1 MLAKIIQASIQQ
13 RVMVLIVA
21 LMITVWGIQALR
33 QTPLDALPDLS
44 DVQVIIKTPYT
55 GQAPK
60 LVEEQ
65 VTYPLSTAML
75 AVPGAK
81 TVRGYSFFGDSYVYV
96 IFEDGTD
103 IYWARSR
110 VLEYLSQV
118 SSRLPQGVL
127 PTLGPDASGVGWI
140 FEYALVD
147 HSGSLDLS
155 QLKSL
160 QDWYLKLELQSV
172 AGVSEVA
179 TVGGMEQTYQIV
191 IEPDKMAQY
200 KLDIAAVLK
209 AVNDTNSEAGGS
221 VIEMAEA
228 EYMVRAKGYRQTLN
242 DFKSIPLGLT
252 SPSGTP
258 LTLKDIATIRKGP
271 ASRRGIA
278 ELDGQGEV
286 VGGIIVM
293 RYGENAL
300 ATIDAVKAKLAELK
314 SGLPE
319 GVEIVPTYDRSQLIN
334 NSVDNL
340 FNKVIEEMLVVGLV
354 CLLFLLHARSTLVAV
369 ITLPLSILIAFIV
382 MNKMG
387 VNANIMSLGGIAIAI
402 GAVVDGAIVMIE
414 NLHKHLEHFKDDE
427 GRQPSPTEHWQ
438 IVAKAS
444 IEVGPALFFSL
455 LIITLS
461 FVPVFSLEAQEGRL
475 FSPLAYTK
483 TFAMAAAAILS
494 ITLVPI
500 LMGYFIR
507 GKIPAESA
515 NPFSRALIALYRP
528 ALKWVL
534 KFPKF
539 TLVIALATLVSA
551 WYPANRMGSE
561 FMPDLNEGD
570 LLYMPTALP
579 GISASKAAEVLQQTD
594 RLIKTVPEVAR
605 VFGKVGR
612 AETAT
617 DPAPLT
623 MLETTIMLKPQE
635 EWGPD
640 IQLEDIID
648 KLQKTVKIPGLTN
661 AWVQP
666 IKTRID
672 MLSTGIKTP
681 VGIKIT
687 GQDVKQLQDIG
698 TRIESILNQLPHTQ
712 SAYAERVGGGRYID
726 ISPKLDVASRYG
738 MTLKD
743 IQDVVRFAIGGMEI
757 GESVQGAERYPI
769 NLRYPRELRD
779 NIEKLK
785 TLPVITK
792 TGHYLPLGNLADIV
806 ISEGAPMLKSE
817 NGRLISWV
825 FVDIEGTSIG
835 EYIQAAKQALQ
846 ADLKLPARYSYSFA
860 GQYEYMQRVDAKL
873 QQVIPMALAVIFIL
887 LMMTF
892 GSGLQASIIMLSL
905 PFALVG
911 STWLLYLLDYNISV
925 AVAVGM
931 IALAGVAAEFGV
943 VMLVYLNNA
952 IQYAKEKGQF
962 STISDLKAALIDG
975 AVMRIRPKAMTVATI
990 FFGLLPIMWG
1000 AGSGNDVMQK
1010 IAAPMVGG
1018 MITAPLL
1025 SLFVLPALYLIIY
1038 RRTLICSDSA
1048 PDEPRLGDSSRN

>member
-1 MLAKIIQASIQQ
+1 MLKKIIEASIKQ
-13 RVMVLIVA
+13 RFMVLIITI
-21 LMITVWGIQALR
+21 MITVWGVQELR
-33 QTPLDALPDLS
+33 NTPLDALPDLS
-44 DVQVIIKTPYT
+44 DVQVIIKTPFP

-110 VLEYLSQV
+110 VLEYLNQV
-118 SSRLPQGVL
+118 SSRLPQGVQ
-127 PTLGPDASGVGWI
+127 PSLGPDASGVGWI

-147 HSGSLDLS
+147 RSGNLDLS

-191 IEPDKMAQY
+191 IEPDKLAIY
-200 KLDIAAVLK
+200 KLDIASIKDAISK
-209 AVNDTNSEAGGS
+209 SNTEAGGS

-228 EYMVRAKGYRQTLN
+228 EYMVRAKGYRQTLD
-242 DFKSIPLGLT
+242 DFREIPLGIT
-252 SPSGTP
+252 SPSGTG
-258 LTLKDIATIRKGP
+258 LLLKDVATVRKGP

-278 ELDGQGEV
+278 ELDGEGEV

-300 ATIDAVKAKLAELK
+300 ATIEAVKNKLEQLK

-319 GVEIVPTYDRSQLIN
+319 GVEIIPTYDRSQLIES
-334 NSVDNL
+334 SVQNL
-340 FNKVIEEMLVVGLV
+340 FHKVIEEMFVVGIV

-369 ITLPLSILIAFIV
+369 ITLPLAILIAFIV

-414 NLHKHLEHFKDDE
+414 NMHKHLEHFEDKHQ
-427 GRQPSPTEHWQ
+427 RRPNNSEHWK
-438 IVAKAS
+438 IVSEAS
-444 IEVGPALFFSL
+444 TEVGPPLFFSL
-455 LIITLS
+455 IIITLS
-461 FVPVFSLEAQEGRL
+461 FVPVFALEAQEGRL

-483 TFAMAAAAILS
+483 TFAMAAAALLS

-500 LMGYFIR
+500 LMGFFIR
-507 GKIPAESA
+507 GKIPKETS
-515 NPFSRALIALYRP
+515 NPISRVLIAMYKPSLT
-528 ALKWVL
+528 LVL
-534 KFPKF
+534 KFPKM
-539 TLVIALATLVSA
+539 TLVVALMALMSA
-551 WYPANRMGSE
+551 WYPLSNIGSE
-561 FMPDLNEGD
+561 FMPELEEGD

-579 GISASKAAEVLQQTD
+579 GISASKAAEILQQTD
-594 RLIKTVPEVAR
+594 RLIKTVPEVKR

-623 MLETTIMLKPQE
+623 MLETTIMLKPRD
-635 EWGPD
+635 EWREGFE
-640 IQLEDIID
+640 LKDIIEQ
-648 KLQKTVKIPGLTN
+648 LQQTVKVPGLTN

-687 GQDVKQLQDIG
+687 GADVDELQKIG
-698 TRIESILNQLPHTQ
+698 TSIEAILSKLPNTK

-726 ISPKLDVASRYG
+726 ITPKLDVASRYD
-738 MTLKD
+738 MTLTD
-743 IQDVVRFAIGGMEI
+743 IQDVVRYAIGGMDI

-779 NIEKLK
+779 NIEKLRE
-785 TLPVITK
+785 LPVITK
-792 TGHYLPLGNLADIV
+792 TGHYLPLRNLADIE
-806 ISEGAPMLKSE
+806 ITDGPPMLKSE

-835 EYIQAAKQALQ
+835 EYIEQAQAAL
-846 ADLKLPARYSYSFA
+846 DSELVVPPRYSYVFA

-873 QQVIPMALAVIFIL
+873 QKVIPMALGVIFIL
-887 LMMTF
+887 LMLTF
-892 GSGLQASIIMLSL
+892 GSTLQASIIMISL

-911 STWLLYLLDYNISV
+911 STWLLYFLDFNMSV

-952 IQYAKEKGQF
+952 IKHRKDTASYE
-962 STISDLKAALIDG
+962 SVNDLKEALIEG

-1000 AGSGNDVMQK
+1000 AGAGNDVMQK

-1018 MITAPLL
+1018 MVTAPLL
-1025 SLFVLPALYLIIY
+1025 SLFVLPALYLLIY
-1038 RRTLICSDSA
+1038 
-1048 PDEPRLGDSSRN
+1048 SRKLNKV

>member
-1 MLAKIIQASIQQ
+1 MLKYIIEASIRQ
-13 RVMVLIVA
+13 RLMVLIIA
-21 LMITVWGIQALR
+21 MMITLWGVQELR
-33 QTPLDALPDLS
+33 KTPLDALPDLS
-44 DVQVIIKTPYT
+44 DVQVIIKTTYP

-81 TVRGYSFFGDSYVYV
+81 TVRGFSMFGDSYVYV
-96 IFEDGTD
+96 IFDDGTD

-110 VLEYLSQV
+110 VLEYLSQIG
-118 SSRLPQGVL
+118 SRLPAGVQ
-127 PTLGPDASGVGWI
+127 PSLGPDASGVGWV

-147 HSGSLDLS
+147 RSGNLDLS

-179 TVGGMEQTYQIV
+179 TVGGMEQTYQV
-191 IEPDKMAQY
+191 VLEPDKMAIY
-200 KLDIAAVLK
+200 KLDIASIKNAIE
-209 AVNDTNSEAGGS
+209 NSNSEAGGS
-221 VIEMAEA
+221 VVEMAEA
-228 EYMVRAKGYRQTLN
+228 EYMVRAKGYRQTLE
-242 DFKSIPLGLT
+242 DFREIPLGIT
-252 SPSGTP
+252 SPSGTS
-258 LTLKDIATIRKGP
+258 LTLKDVATIRKGP
-271 ASRRGIA
+271 AARRGIA
-278 ELDGQGEV
+278 ELDGEGEV

-300 ATIDAVKAKLAELK
+300 STIDAVKAKLEEL
-314 SGLPE
+314 SAGLPE
-319 GVEIVPTYDRSQLIN
+319 GVEIVPTYDRSNLILK
-334 NSVDNL
+334 SVDNL
-340 FNKVIEEMLVVGLV
+340 FNKVVEEMLVVGLV
-354 CLLFLLHARSTLVAV
+354 CLLFLLHARSTLVAIV
-369 ITLPLSILIAFIV
+369 TLPLSILIAFIV
-382 MNKMG
+382 MNKLG

-414 NLHKHLEHFKDDE
+414 NLHKHLEQFHSEHQREPNVK
-427 GRQPSPTEHWQ
+427 EHWR
-438 IVAKAS
+438 IVTQAS
-444 IEVGPALFFSL
+444 TEVGPALFFSL

-461 FVPVFSLEAQEGRL
+461 FVPVFALEAQEGRL
-475 FSPLAYTK
+475 FAPLAYTK
-483 TFAMAAAAILS
+483 SFAMAASAILA
-494 ITLVPI
+494 ITLVPV

-507 GKIPAESA
+507 GKIPSENK
-515 NPFSRALIALYRP
+515 NPLSRVLIALYKP
-528 ALKWVL
+528 ALNLVL
-534 KFPKF
+534 NFPKI
-539 TLVIALATLVSA
+539 TIALALLALVSA
-551 WYPANRMGSE
+551 WYPFTRMGSE
-561 FMPDLNEGD
+561 FMPELEEGD

-623 MLETTIMLKPQE
+623 MLETTIMLKPHE
-635 EWGPD
+635 EWREGMTLD
-640 IQLEDIID
+640 GIINQL
-648 KLQKTVKIPGLTN
+648 QQTVKVPGLTN

-687 GQDVKQLQDIG
+687 GADVNELQQLG
-698 TRIESILNQLPHTQ
+698 TQIEAILSRMPHTK
-712 SAYAERVGGGRYID
+712 SAYAERTSGGRYID
-726 ISPKLDVASRYG
+726 ITPKLDVAARYG
-738 MTLKD
+738 MNLQD
-743 IQDVVRFAIGGMEI
+743 IQDVVRYAIGGMDI
-757 GESVQGAERYPI
+757 GQSVQGAERYPI

-779 NIEKLK
+779 NIEKLRE
-785 TLPVITK
+785 LPVITK
-792 TGHYLPLGNLADIV
+792 SGNYLPLRNLAEIE
-806 ISEGAPMLKSE
+806 ITEGAPMLASE

-825 FVDIEGTSIG
+825 FIEIEGTSIG
-835 EYIQAAKQALQ
+835 EYITSAKQTLSAELNV
-846 ADLKLPARYSYSFA
+846 PPRYSYSFA

-873 QQVIPMALAVIFIL
+873 KQVIPMALGVIFIL
-887 LMMTF
+887 LMLTF
-892 GSGLQASIIMLSL
+892 GSTMQASMIMLSL

-943 VMLVYLNNA
+943 IMLVYLNNA
-952 IQYAKEKGQF
+952 IKHRQDNNTYHSVE
-962 STISDLKAALIDG
+962 DLKEALIEG

-1018 MITAPLL
+1018 MVTAPIL
-1025 SLFVLPALYLIIY
+1025 SLFVLPALYLLVY
-1038 RRTLICSDSA
+1038 
-1048 PDEPRLGDSSRN
+1048 SRKLKQVA

>member
-1 MLAKIIQASIQQ
+1 MLKKIIEASIKQ
-13 RVMVLIVA
+13 RLMVLIITI
-21 LMITVWGIQALR
+21 MITVWGVQELR
-33 QTPLDALPDLS
+33 NTPLDALPDLS
-44 DVQVIIKTPYT
+44 DVQVIIKTPFP

-110 VLEYLSQV
+110 VLEYLNQV
-118 SSRLPQGVL
+118 SSRLPQGIQ
-127 PTLGPDASGVGWI
+127 PSLGPDASGVGWI

-147 HSGSLDLS
+147 RSGNLDLS

-191 IEPDKMAQY
+191 IEPDKLAIY
-200 KLDIAAVLK
+200 KLDIASIKNAIAK
-209 AVNDTNSEAGGS
+209 SNTEAGGS

-228 EYMVRAKGYRQTLN
+228 EYMVRAKGYRQTLD
-242 DFKSIPLGLT
+242 DFREIPLGIT

-258 LTLKDIATIRKGP
+258 LLLKDVATIRKGP

-278 ELDGQGEV
+278 ELDGEGEV

-300 ATIDAVKAKLAELK
+300 ATIEAVKDKLEQLK
-314 SGLPE
+314 AGLPQ
-319 GVEIVPTYDRSQLIN
+319 GVEIIPTYDRSQLIES
-334 NSVDNL
+334 SVENL
-340 FNKVIEEMLVVGLV
+340 LHKVVEEMFVVGLV

-369 ITLPLSILIAFIV
+369 ITLPLAILIAFIV

-414 NLHKHLEHFKDDE
+414 NMHKHLEHFKE
-427 GRQPSPTEHWQ
+427 EYQRPPNNKEHWK
-438 IVAKAS
+438 IVTEAS

-461 FVPVFSLEAQEGRL
+461 FVPVFALEAQEGRL

-483 TFAMAAAAILS
+483 TFAMAAAALLS

-500 LMGYFIR
+500 LMGFFIR
-507 GKIPAESA
+507 GKIPKETS
-515 NPFSRALIALYRP
+515 NPISRVLIAIYKPSLT
-528 ALKWVL
+528 LVL
-534 KFPKF
+534 RFPKI
-539 TLVIALATLVSA
+539 TLVIAIITLLSA
-551 WYPANRMGSE
+551 WYPLSNLGSE
-561 FMPDLNEGD
+561 FMPELEEGD

-579 GISASKAAEVLQQTD
+579 GISASKAAEILQQTD
-594 RLIKTVPEVAR
+594 RLIKTVPEVKR

-623 MLETTIMLKPQE
+623 MLETTIMLNPRD
-635 EWGPD
+635 EWREG
-640 IQLEDIID
+640 IALQDIID
-648 KLQKTVKIPGLTN
+648 QLQQTVKVPGLTN

-687 GQDVKQLQDIG
+687 GADVDELQKIG
-698 TRIESILNQLPHTQ
+698 TNIEAILSKLPNTK

-726 ISPKLDVASRYG
+726 ITPKLDVASRYD
-738 MTLKD
+738 MTLTD
-743 IQDVVRFAIGGMEI
+743 IQDVVRYAIGGMEI

-779 NIEKLK
+779 NIEKLRE
-785 TLPVITK
+785 LPVITK
-792 TGHYLPLGNLADIV
+792 TGHYLPLRNLADIE
-806 ISEGAPMLKSE
+806 ITDGAPMLKSE

-835 EYIQAAKQALQ
+835 EYIDEAKQAL
-846 ADLKLPARYSYSFA
+846 DNELTIPPRYSYGFA

-873 QQVIPMALAVIFIL
+873 KKVIPMALGVIFIL

-892 GSGLQASIIMLSL
+892 GSTLQAGIIMLSL

-911 STWLLYLLDYNISV
+911 STWLLYALEYNMSV

-952 IQYAKEKGQF
+952 IKHRKETGGYE
-962 STISDLKAALIDG
+962 SVTDLKEALIEG

-1010 IAAPMVGG
+1010 IAAPMIGG

-1025 SLFVLPALYLIIY
+1025 SLFVLPALYLLIY
-1038 RRTLICSDSA
+1038 GRKLNSTQ
-1048 PDEPRLGDSSRN
+1048 

>member
-1 MLAKIIQASIQQ
+1 MLKKIIEASIAQ
-13 RVMVLIVA
+13 RLMVLIIA
-21 LMITVWGIQALR
+21 LMITVWGVQELR
-33 QTPLDALPDLS
+33 KTPLDALPDLS
-44 DVQVIIKTPYT
+44 DVQVIIKTPYP

-118 SSRLPQGVL
+118 SSRLPQGL
-127 PTLGPDASGVGWI
+127 QPSLGPDASGVGWI
-140 FEYALVD
+140 YEYALVD
-147 HSGSLDLS
+147 RSGNLDLS

-191 IEPDKMAQY
+191 IEPDKLAIY
-200 KLDIAAVLK
+200 KLDIAAVK
-209 AVNDTNSEAGGS
+209 NAINKSNTEAGGS

-228 EYMVRAKGYRQTLN
+228 EYMVRAKGYRQTLD
-242 DFKSIPLGLT
+242 DFREIPLGVT
-252 SPSGTP
+252 SPSGTA
-258 LTLKDIATIRKGP
+258 LLLKDVATVRKGP

-278 ELDGQGEV
+278 ELDGEGEV

-300 ATIDAVKAKLAELK
+300 ATIDAVKAKLEQLK
-314 SGLPE
+314 AGLPQ
-319 GVEIVPTYDRSQLIN
+319 GVEIIPTYDRSELIN
-334 NSVDNL
+334 KSVDNL
-340 FNKVIEEMLVVGLV
+340 FHKVIEEMLVVGLV

-414 NLHKHLEHFKDDE
+414 NMHKHLEHFKDEYRRD
-427 GRQPSPTEHWQ
+427 PDNKEHWH

-461 FVPVFSLEAQEGRL
+461 FVPVFALEAQEGRL

-507 GKIPAESA
+507 GKIPKETS
-515 NPFSRALIALYRP
+515 NPISRVLIALYKP
-528 ALKWVL
+528 ALNLVL
-534 KFPKF
+534 RFPKI
-539 TLVIALATLVSA
+539 TLMLAVIALGSA
-551 WYPANRMGSE
+551 WYPVTKMGSE
-561 FMPDLNEGD
+561 FMPELEEGD

-594 RLIKTVPEVAR
+594 RLIKTVPEVKR

-623 MLETTIMLKPQE
+623 MLETTIMLKPRE
-635 EWGPD
+635 EWREGVD
-640 IQLEDIID
+640 LQGVID
-648 KLQKTVKIPGLTN
+648 QLQKTVKVPGLTN

-687 GQDVKQLQDIG
+687 GADVNELQKVGADI
-698 TRIESILNQLPHTQ
+698 EAILSQLPNTK
-712 SAYAERVGGGRYID
+712 SAYAERVGGGRYVD
-726 ISPKLDVASRYG
+726 ITPKLDVASRYG
-738 MTLKD
+738 MTLTD
-743 IQDVVRFAIGGMEI
+743 IQDVVRYAIGGMDI
-757 GESVQGAERYPI
+757 GESIQGAERYPI
-769 NLRYPRELRD
+769 NLRYPRALRD
-779 NIEKLK
+779 NIEKLRE
-785 TLPVITK
+785 LPVITK
-792 TGHYLPLGNLADIV
+792 SGHYLPLRNLADIE
-806 ISEGAPMLKSE
+806 ITDGAPMLKSE

-825 FVDIEGTSIG
+825 FVDIQNTSIG
-835 EYIQAAKQALQ
+835 EYIEEAKSALDQ
-846 ADLKLPARYSYSFA
+846 QLKVPPRYSYSFA

-873 QQVIPMALAVIFIL
+873 KKVIPMALGVIFIL

-892 GSGLQASIIMLSL
+892 GSPLQASIIMLSL

-911 STWLLYLLDYNISV
+911 STWLLFALDFNMSV

-952 IQYAKEKGQF
+952 IKHRKDTGGYEYVA
-962 STISDLKAALIDG
+962 DLKEALIEG

-1025 SLFVLPALYLIIY
+1025 SLFVLPALYLLIY
-1038 RRTLICSDSA
+1038 GRRLKHSA
-1048 PDEPRLGDSSRN
+1048 EA

>member
-1 MLAKIIQASIQQ
+1 MLKYIIEASIRQ
-13 RVMVLIVA
+13 RLMVLIIA
-21 LMITVWGIQALR
+21 MMITLWGVQELR
-33 QTPLDALPDLS
+33 KTPLDALPDLS
-44 DVQVIIKTPYT
+44 DVQVIIKTTYP

-81 TVRGYSFFGDSYVYV
+81 TVRGFSMFGDSYVYV
-96 IFEDGTD
+96 IFDDGTD

-110 VLEYLSQV
+110 VLEYLSQIG
-118 SSRLPQGVL
+118 SRLPAGVQ
-127 PTLGPDASGVGWI
+127 PSLGPDASGVGWV

-147 HSGSLDLS
+147 RSGNLDLS

-179 TVGGMEQTYQIV
+179 TVGGMEQTYQV
-191 IEPDKMAQY
+191 VLEPDKMAIY
-200 KLDIAAVLK
+200 KLDIASIKDAIEK
-209 AVNDTNSEAGGS
+209 SNSEAGGS
-221 VIEMAEA
+221 VVEMAEA
-228 EYMVRAKGYRQTLN
+228 EYMVRAKGYRQTLE
-242 DFKSIPLGLT
+242 DFREIPLGIA
-252 SPSGTP
+252 SPSGTS
-258 LTLKDIATIRKGP
+258 LTLKDVATIRKGP
-271 ASRRGIA
+271 AARRGIA
-278 ELDGQGEV
+278 ELDGEGEV

-300 ATIDAVKAKLAELK
+300 STIDAVKAKLEEL
-314 SGLPE
+314 SAGLPE
-319 GVEIVPTYDRSQLIN
+319 GVEIVPTYDRSNLILK
-334 NSVDNL
+334 SVDNL
-340 FNKVIEEMLVVGLV
+340 FNKVVEEMLVVGLV
-354 CLLFLLHARSTLVAV
+354 CLLFLLHARSTLVAIV
-369 ITLPLSILIAFIV
+369 TLPLSILIAFIV
-382 MNKMG
+382 MNKLG

-414 NLHKHLEHFKDDE
+414 NLHKHLEQFHSEHQREPNVK
-427 GRQPSPTEHWQ
+427 EHWR
-438 IVAKAS
+438 IVTQAS
-444 IEVGPALFFSL
+444 TEVGPALFFSL

-461 FVPVFSLEAQEGRL
+461 FVPVFALEAQEGRL
-475 FSPLAYTK
+475 FAPLAYTK
-483 TFAMAAAAILS
+483 SFAMAASAILA
-494 ITLVPI
+494 ITLVPV

-507 GKIPAESA
+507 GKIPSENK
-515 NPFSRALIALYRP
+515 NPISRVLIALYKP
-528 ALKWVL
+528 ALNLVL
-534 KFPKF
+534 NFPKI
-539 TLVIALATLVSA
+539 TIALALLALVSA
-551 WYPANRMGSE
+551 WYPFTRMGSE
-561 FMPDLNEGD
+561 FMPELEEGD

-623 MLETTIMLKPQE
+623 MLETTIMLKPHE
-635 EWGPD
+635 EWREGMTLD
-640 IQLEDIID
+640 GIINQL
-648 KLQKTVKIPGLTN
+648 QQTVKAPGLTN

-687 GQDVKQLQDIG
+687 GADVNELQQLG
-698 TRIESILNQLPHTQ
+698 TQIEAILSRMPHTK
-712 SAYAERVGGGRYID
+712 SAYAERTSGGRYID
-726 ISPKLDVASRYG
+726 ITPKLDVAARYG
-738 MTLKD
+738 MNLQD
-743 IQDVVRFAIGGMEI
+743 IQDVVRYAIGGMDI
-757 GESVQGAERYPI
+757 GQSVQGAERYPI

-779 NIEKLK
+779 NIEKLRE
-785 TLPVITK
+785 LPVITK
-792 TGHYLPLGNLADIV
+792 SGNYLPLRNLAEIE
-806 ISEGAPMLKSE
+806 ITEGAPMLASE

-825 FVDIEGTSIG
+825 FIEIEGTSIG
-835 EYIQAAKQALQ
+835 EYITSAKQTLSAELNV
-846 ADLKLPARYSYSFA
+846 PPRYSYSFA

-873 QQVIPMALAVIFIL
+873 KQVIPMALGVIFIL
-887 LMMTF
+887 LMLTF
-892 GSGLQASIIMLSL
+892 GSTMQASMIMLSL

-943 VMLVYLNNA
+943 IMLVYLNNA
-952 IQYAKEKGQF
+952 IKHRQDNNTYH
-962 STISDLKAALIDG
+962 SVDDLKEALIEG

-1018 MITAPLL
+1018 MVTAPIL
-1025 SLFVLPALYLIIY
+1025 SLFVLPALYLLVY
-1038 RRTLICSDSA
+1038 
-1048 PDEPRLGDSSRN
+1048 SRKLKQVA

>member
-1 MLAKIIQASIQQ
+1 MLKYIIEASIRQ
-13 RVMVLIVA
+13 RLMVLIIA
-21 LMITVWGIQALR
+21 MMITLWGVQELR
-33 QTPLDALPDLS
+33 KTPLDALPDLS
-44 DVQVIIKTPYT
+44 DVQVIIKTTYP

-81 TVRGYSFFGDSYVYV
+81 TVRGFSMFGDSYVYV
-96 IFEDGTD
+96 IFDDGTD

-110 VLEYLSQV
+110 VLEYLSQIG
-118 SSRLPQGVL
+118 SRLPAGVQ
-127 PTLGPDASGVGWI
+127 PSLGPDASGVGWV

-147 HSGSLDLS
+147 RSGNLDLS

-179 TVGGMEQTYQIV
+179 TVGGMEQTYQV
-191 IEPDKMAQY
+191 VLEPDKMAIY
-200 KLDIAAVLK
+200 KLDIASIKNAIE
-209 AVNDTNSEAGGS
+209 NSNSEAGGS
-221 VIEMAEA
+221 VVEMAEA
-228 EYMVRAKGYRQTLN
+228 EYMVRAKGYRQTLE
-242 DFKSIPLGLT
+242 DFREIPLGIT
-252 SPSGTP
+252 SPSGTS
-258 LTLKDIATIRKGP
+258 LTLKDVATIRKGP
-271 ASRRGIA
+271 AARRGIA
-278 ELDGQGEV
+278 ELDGEGEV

-300 ATIDAVKAKLAELK
+300 STIDAVKAKLEEL
-314 SGLPE
+314 SAGLPE
-319 GVEIVPTYDRSQLIN
+319 GVEIVPTYDRSNLILK
-334 NSVDNL
+334 SVDNL
-340 FNKVIEEMLVVGLV
+340 FNKVVEEMLVVGLV
-354 CLLFLLHARSTLVAV
+354 CLLFLLHARSTLVAIV
-369 ITLPLSILIAFIV
+369 TLPLSILIAFIV
-382 MNKMG
+382 MNKLG

-414 NLHKHLEHFKDDE
+414 NLHKHLEQFHSEHQREPNVK
-427 GRQPSPTEHWQ
+427 EHWR
-438 IVAKAS
+438 IVTQAS
-444 IEVGPALFFSL
+444 TEVGPALFFSL

-461 FVPVFSLEAQEGRL
+461 FVPVFALEAQEGRL
-475 FSPLAYTK
+475 FAPLAYTK
-483 TFAMAAAAILS
+483 SFAMAASAILA
-494 ITLVPI
+494 ITLVPV

-507 GKIPAESA
+507 GKIPSENK
-515 NPFSRALIALYRP
+515 NPISRVLIALYKP
-528 ALKWVL
+528 ALNLVL
-534 KFPKF
+534 SFPKI
-539 TLVIALATLVSA
+539 TIALALLALVSA
-551 WYPANRMGSE
+551 WFPFTRMGSE
-561 FMPDLNEGD
+561 FMPELEEGD

-623 MLETTIMLKPQE
+623 MLETTIMLKPHE
-635 EWGPD
+635 EWREGMTLD
-640 IQLEDIID
+640 GIINQL
-648 KLQKTVKIPGLTN
+648 QQTVKVPGLTN

-687 GQDVKQLQDIG
+687 GADVNELQQLG
-698 TRIESILNQLPHTQ
+698 TQIEAILSRMPHTK
-712 SAYAERVGGGRYID
+712 SAYAERTSGGRYID
-726 ISPKLDVASRYG
+726 ITPKLDVAARYG
-738 MTLKD
+738 MNLQD
-743 IQDVVRFAIGGMEI
+743 IQDVVRYAIGGMDI
-757 GESVQGAERYPI
+757 GQSVQGAERYPI

-779 NIEKLK
+779 NIEKLRE
-785 TLPVITK
+785 LPVITK
-792 TGHYLPLGNLADIV
+792 SGNYLPLRNLAEIE
-806 ISEGAPMLKSE
+806 ITEGAPMLASE

-825 FVDIEGTSIG
+825 FIEIEGTSIG
-835 EYIQAAKQALQ
+835 EYITSAKQTLSAELNV
-846 ADLKLPARYSYSFA
+846 PPRYSYSFA

-873 QQVIPMALAVIFIL
+873 KQVIPMALGVIFIL
-887 LMMTF
+887 LMLTF
-892 GSGLQASIIMLSL
+892 GSTMQASMIMLSL

-943 VMLVYLNNA
+943 IMLVYLNNA
-952 IQYAKEKGQF
+952 IKHRQDNNTYHSVE
-962 STISDLKAALIDG
+962 DLKEALIEG

-1018 MITAPLL
+1018 MVTAPIL
-1025 SLFVLPALYLIIY
+1025 SLFVLPALYLLVY
-1038 RRTLICSDSA
+1038 
-1048 PDEPRLGDSSRN
+1048 SRKLKQVA

>member
-1 MLAKIIQASIQQ
+1 MLKKIIEASIAQ
-13 RVMVLIVA
+13 RLMVLIIA
-21 LMITVWGIQALR
+21 LMITVWGVQELR
-33 QTPLDALPDLS
+33 KTPLDALPDLS
-44 DVQVIIKTPYT
+44 DVQVIIKTPYP

-118 SSRLPQGVL
+118 SSRLPQGL
-127 PTLGPDASGVGWI
+127 QPSLGPDASGVGWI
-140 FEYALVD
+140 YEYALVD
-147 HSGSLDLS
+147 RSGNLDLS

-179 TVGGMEQTYQIV
+179 TVGGMEQTYQIA
-191 IEPDKMAQY
+191 IEPDKLAIY
-200 KLDIAAVLK
+200 KLDIAAVK
-209 AVNDTNSEAGGS
+209 NAINKSNTEAGGS

-228 EYMVRAKGYRQTLN
+228 EYMVRAKGYRQTLD
-242 DFKSIPLGLT
+242 DFREIPLGVT
-252 SPSGTP
+252 SPSGTA
-258 LTLKDIATIRKGP
+258 LLLKDVATVRKGP

-278 ELDGQGEV
+278 ELDGEGEV

-300 ATIDAVKAKLAELK
+300 ATIDAVKAKLEQLK
-314 SGLPE
+314 AGLPQ
-319 GVEIVPTYDRSQLIN
+319 GVEIIPTYDRSELIN
-334 NSVDNL
+334 KSVENL
-340 FNKVIEEMLVVGLV
+340 FHKVIEEMLVVGLV

-414 NLHKHLEHFKDDE
+414 NMHKHLEHFKDEYRRD
-427 GRQPSPTEHWQ
+427 PDNKEHWH

-461 FVPVFSLEAQEGRL
+461 FVPVFALEAQEGRL

-507 GKIPAESA
+507 GKIPKETS
-515 NPFSRALIALYRP
+515 NPISRVLIALYKP
-528 ALKWVL
+528 SLKLVL
-534 KFPKF
+534 RFPKI
-539 TLVIALATLVSA
+539 TLLLAVVALGSA
-551 WYPANRMGSE
+551 WYPVTNMGSE
-561 FMPDLNEGD
+561 FMPELEEGD

-594 RLIKTVPEVAR
+594 RLIKTVPEVKR

-623 MLETTIMLKPQE
+623 MLETTIMLKPRE
-635 EWGPD
+635 EWREGVELQD
-640 IQLEDIID
+640 VID
-648 KLQKTVKIPGLTN
+648 QLQKTVKVPGLTN

-687 GQDVKQLQDIG
+687 GADVNELQKVGADI
-698 TRIESILNQLPHTQ
+698 EAILSQLPNTK
-712 SAYAERVGGGRYID
+712 SAYAERVGGGRYVD
-726 ISPKLDVASRYG
+726 ITPKLDVASRYG
-738 MTLKD
+738 MTLTD
-743 IQDVVRFAIGGMEI
+743 IQDVVRYAIGGMDI

-769 NLRYPRELRD
+769 NLRYPRALRD
-779 NIEKLK
+779 NIEKLRE
-785 TLPVITK
+785 LPVITK
-792 TGHYLPLGNLADIV
+792 SGHYLPLRNLADIE
-806 ISEGAPMLKSE
+806 ITDGAPMLKSE

-825 FVDIEGTSIG
+825 FVDIQDTSIG
-835 EYIQAAKQALQ
+835 EYIKEAKSALDQ
-846 ADLKLPARYSYSFA
+846 ELRVPPRYSYSFA

-873 QQVIPMALAVIFIL
+873 KKVIPMALGVIFIL

-892 GSGLQASIIMLSL
+892 GSPLQASIIMLSL

-911 STWLLYLLDYNISV
+911 STWLLFALDFNMSV

-952 IQYAKEKGQF
+952 IKHRQETGGYEFVA
-962 STISDLKAALIDG
+962 DLKEALIEG

-1025 SLFVLPALYLIIY
+1025 SLFVLPALYLLIY
-1038 RRTLICSDSA
+1038 GRRLKHSA
-1048 PDEPRLGDSSRN
+1048 EG

>member
-1 MLAKIIQASIQQ
+1 MLKQIIHASLKQ
-13 RVMVLIVA
+13 RVMVLIIA
-21 LMITVWGIQALR
+21 LMITAWGIIELK

-44 DVQVIIKTPYT
+44 DVQVIIKTPYP
-55 GQAPK
+55 GQAPQ

-65 VTYPLSTAML
+65 VTYPLSSAML

-110 VLEYLSQV
+110 VLEYLNQVNSQ
-118 SSRLPQGVL
+118 LPQGVS
-127 PTLGPDASGVGWI
+127 PSLGPDASGVGWV

-147 HSGSLDLS
+147 HSGQLDLS

-172 AGVSEVA
+172 SGVSEVA
-179 TVGGMEQTYQIV
+179 TVGGMEQTYQV
-191 IEPDKMAQY
+191 VLEPDKLAIY
-200 KLDIAAVLK
+200 RLDIASIMSAITK
-209 AVNDTNSEAGGS
+209 ANEEAGGS
-221 VIEMAEA
+221 VVEMAEA
-228 EYMVRAKGYRQTLN
+228 EYMVRAKGYRQSLS
-242 DFKSIPLGLT
+242 DFAEIPLGVT
-252 SPSGTP
+252 SPSGTA
-258 LTLKDIATIRKGP
+258 LKLKDVATLRKGP

-278 ELDGQGEV
+278 ELDGIGEV
-286 VGGIIVM
+286 VGGIVIM
-293 RYGENAL
+293 RHGENAL
-300 ATIDAVKAKLAELK
+300 ATIAAVKAKLNELK
-314 SGLPE
+314 TGLPK
-319 GVEIVPTYDRSQLIN
+319 GVEIVTTYDRSQLIESSVN
-334 NSVDNL
+334 NLLD
-340 FNKVIEEMLVVGLV
+340 KVVEEMLVVGLV

-369 ITLPLSILIAFIV
+369 ITLPLSILIAFII
-382 MNKMG
+382 MNQMG

-414 NLHKHLEHFKDDE
+414 NMHKHLEHFKQDNL
-427 GRQPSPTEHWQ
+427 RPPNNNEHWQ

-444 IEVGPALFFSL
+444 VEVGPALFFSL

-461 FVPVFSLEAQEGRL
+461 FVPVFALEAQEGRL

-494 ITLVPI
+494 ITLVPV

-507 GKIPAESA
+507 GKIPSESS
-515 NPFSRALIALYRP
+515 NPLSRVLIALYRP
-528 ALKWVL
+528 LLEWVL
-534 KFPKF
+534 RFPKS
-539 TLVIALATLVSA
+539 TLMVALVALFSA
-551 WYPANRMGSE
+551 WYPMSHMGSE
-561 FMPDLNEGD
+561 FMPELEEGD
-570 LLYMPTALP
+570 LLYMPTTLP
-579 GISASKAAEVLQQTD
+579 GVSASKAAEILQQTD
-594 RLIKTVPEVAR
+594 RLIKTLPEVHR

-623 MLETTIMLKPQE
+623 MLETTIMLKPKE
-635 EWGPD
+635 EWRDGMT
-640 IQLEDIID
+640 LEALVDE
-648 KLQKTVKIPGLTN
+648 LQNRVKVPGLTN

-687 GQDVKQLQDIG
+687 GQDINQLQAIG
-698 TRIESILNQLPHTQ
+698 ANIEAILTQLPNTK

-738 MTLKD
+738 MTLSD
-743 IQDVVRFAIGGMEI
+743 IQDVVRYAIGGMEI

-769 NLRYPRELRD
+769 NLRYPREMRD
-779 NIEKLK
+779 NIDKLRQ
-785 TLPVITK
+785 LPVITK
-792 TGHYLPLGNLADIV
+792 SGHYLPLGNLASIEIND
-806 ISEGAPMLKSE
+806 GAPMLKSE

-825 FVDIEGTSIG
+825 FVDIQDTSIG
-835 EYIQAAKQALQ
+835 EYITQAKQALSEQ
-846 ADLKLPARYSYSFA
+846 LNVPPRYSFSFA

-887 LMMTF
+887 LMLTF
-892 GSGLQASIIMLSL
+892 GSSLQASIIMLSL

-911 STWLLYLLDYNISV
+911 STWLLYLLEFNMSV

-952 IQYAKEKGQF
+952 IKQSKERGEFTSKQ
-962 STISDLKAALIDG
+962 DLQTALIEG

-1000 AGSGNDVMQK
+1000 AGSGNEVMQK

-1025 SLFVLPALYLIIY
+1025 SLFVLPALYLLIY
-1038 RRTLICSDSA
+1038 SKEVVAD
-1048 PDEPRLGDSSRN
+1048 PE

>member
-1 MLAKIIQASIQQ
+1 MLKKIIEASIRQ
-13 RVMVLIVA
+13 RLMVLIVTIM
-21 LMITVWGIQALR
+21 LTVWGVQELR
-33 QTPLDALPDLS
+33 NTPLDALPDLS
-44 DVQVIIKTPYT
+44 DVQVIIKTPFP

-81 TVRGYSFFGDSYVYV
+81 TVRGYSFFGDSYVYI

-110 VLEYLSQV
+110 VLEYLNQV
-118 SSRLPQGVL
+118 GSRLPQGVQ
-127 PTLGPDASGVGWI
+127 PSLGPDASGVGWI

-147 HSGSLDLS
+147 RSGNLDLS

-172 AGVSEVA
+172 TGVSEVA
-179 TVGGMEQTYQIV
+179 TVGGMELTYQIV
-191 IEPDKMAQY
+191 IEPDKLAIY
-200 KLDIAAVLK
+200 KLDIAAIK
-209 AVNDTNSEAGGS
+209 DAISKSNTEAGGS

-228 EYMVRAKGYRQTLN
+228 EYMVRAKGYRQTLD
-242 DFKSIPLGLT
+242 DFREIPLGIT

-258 LTLKDIATIRKGP
+258 LLLKDVATVRKGP

-278 ELDGQGEV
+278 ELDGEGEV
-286 VGGIIVM
+286 VGGIIIM

-300 ATIDAVKAKLAELK
+300 ATIEAVKDKLEQLK
-314 SGLPE
+314 AGLPE
-319 GVEIVPTYDRSQLIN
+319 GVEIIPTYDRSQLIES
-334 NSVDNL
+334 SVENL
-340 FNKVIEEMLVVGLV
+340 FHKVIEEMFVVGLV
-354 CLLFLLHARSTLVAV
+354 CLLFLMHARSTLVAV
-369 ITLPLSILIAFIV
+369 ITLPLAILIAFII

-414 NLHKHLEHFKDDE
+414 NMHKHLEHFEQENK
-427 GRQPSPTEHWQ
+427 RQPDMKEHWRL
-438 IVAKAS
+438 VAEAS
-444 IEVGPALFFSL
+444 VEVGPALFFSL

-461 FVPVFSLEAQEGRL
+461 FMPVFALEAQEGRL

-483 TFAMAAAAILS
+483 TFAMAAAAVLS
-494 ITLVPI
+494 ITLVPV
-500 LMGYFIR
+500 LMGFFIR
-507 GKIPAESA
+507 GKIPKETS
-515 NPFSRALIALYRP
+515 NPISRFLIALYKP
-528 ALKWVL
+528 SLTLVL
-534 KFPKF
+534 KFPKM
-539 TLVIALATLVSA
+539 TLVVALIALMSA
-551 WYPANRMGSE
+551 WYPMSNLGSE
-561 FMPDLNEGD
+561 FMPELDEGD

-579 GISASKAAEVLQQTD
+579 GISASKAAEILQQTD
-594 RLIKTVPEVAR
+594 RLIKTVPEVKR

-623 MLETTIMLKPQE
+623 MLETTIMLKPRD
-635 EWGPD
+635 EWREGYTLKD
-640 IQLEDIID
+640 VIEQL
-648 KLQKTVKIPGLTN
+648 QQTVKVPGLTN

-687 GQDVKQLQDIG
+687 GADVNELQQIG
-698 TRIESILNQLPHTQ
+698 TDIEAILSKLPHTK

-726 ISPKLDVASRYG
+726 ITPKLDVASRYG
-738 MTLKD
+738 MTLSD
-743 IQDVVRFAIGGMEI
+743 IQDVVRYAIGGMDI

-779 NIEKLK
+779 NIEKLRE
-785 TLPVITK
+785 LPVITK
-792 TGHYLPLGNLADIV
+792 TGHYLPLRNLADIE
-806 ISEGAPMLKSE
+806 ITDGAPMLKSE

-835 EYIQAAKQALQ
+835 EYIDEAKAALENELAV
-846 ADLKLPARYSYSFA
+846 PPRYSYDFA
-860 GQYEYMQRVDAKL
+860 GQYEYMQRVDEKL
-873 QQVIPMALAVIFIL
+873 KKVIPMALGVIFIM

-892 GSGLQASIIMLSL
+892 GSTIQASMIMFSL

-911 STWLLYLLDYNISV
+911 STWLLYALDFNMSV

-952 IQYAKEKGQF
+952 IKHRKETGKYEVVN
-962 STISDLKAALIDG
+962 DLKEALIEG

-1000 AGSGNDVMQK
+1000 SGAGNDVMQK

-1025 SLFVLPALYLIIY
+1025 SLFVLPALYLLVY
-1038 RRTLICSDSA
+1038 
-1048 PDEPRLGDSSRN
+1048 SRKLSK

>member
-1 MLAKIIQASIQQ
+1 MLKKIIEASIKQ
-13 RVMVLIVA
+13 RLMILIITI
-21 LMITVWGIQALR
+21 MITVWGIQELR
-33 QTPLDALPDLS
+33 NTPLDALPDLS
-44 DVQVIIKTPYT
+44 DVQVIIKTPFP

-75 AVPGAK
+75 AVPGAQ

-110 VLEYLSQV
+110 VLEYLNQV
-118 SSRLPQGVL
+118 SSRLPQGIQ
-127 PTLGPDASGVGWI
+127 PSLGPDASGVGWI

-147 HSGSLDLS
+147 RTGNLDLS

-191 IEPDKMAQY
+191 IEPDKLAIY
-200 KLDIAAVLK
+200 KLDIAAIKK
-209 AVNDTNSEAGGS
+209 AVSESNNEAGGS

-228 EYMVRAKGYRQTLN
+228 EYMVRAKGYRQTLD
-242 DFKSIPLGLT
+242 DFREIPLGVT

-258 LTLKDIATIRKGP
+258 LLLKDVATIRKGP

-278 ELDGQGEV
+278 ELDGEGEV

-300 ATIDAVKAKLAELK
+300 ATIEAVKDKLEQLK
-314 SGLPE
+314 AGLPE
-319 GVEIVPTYDRSQLIN
+319 GVEIIPTYDRSTLIES
-334 NSVDNL
+334 SVENL
-340 FNKVIEEMLVVGLV
+340 FHKVIEEMFVVGLV
-354 CLLFLLHARSTLVAV
+354 CLLFLMHARSTLVAV
-369 ITLPLSILIAFIV
+369 ITLPLAILIAFIV

-414 NLHKHLEHFKDDE
+414 NMHKHLEHFEQKE
-427 GRQPSPTEHWQ
+427 QRQPNIKEHWR
-438 IVAKAS
+438 IVTEAS

-461 FVPVFSLEAQEGRL
+461 FVPVFALEAQEGRL
-475 FSPLAYTK
+475 FGPLAYTK

-494 ITLVPI
+494 ITLVPV
-500 LMGYFIR
+500 LMGFFIK
-507 GKIPAESA
+507 GKIPKETS
-515 NPFSRALIALYRP
+515 NPISRFLIALYKP
-528 ALKWVL
+528 ALTWVL
-534 KFPKF
+534 KFPKA
-539 TLVIALATLVSA
+539 TLVIALAALMSA
-551 WYPANRMGSE
+551 WYPMSNLGSE
-561 FMPDLNEGD
+561 FMPELEEGD

-579 GISASKAAEVLQQTD
+579 GISASKAAEILQQTD
-594 RLIKTVPEVAR
+594 RLIKTVPEVKR

-623 MLETTIMLKPQE
+623 MLETTIMLKPRE
-635 EWGPD
+635 EWREGFTLKD
-640 IQLEDIID
+640 VIDQL
-648 KLQKTVKIPGLTN
+648 QQTVKIPGLTN

-687 GQDVKQLQDIG
+687 GADVNELQKIG
-698 TRIESILNQLPHTQ
+698 TNIEAILSKLPNTK

-726 ISPKLDVASRYG
+726 ITPKLGVASRYG
-738 MTLKD
+738 MTLTD
-743 IQDVVRFAIGGMEI
+743 IQDVVRYAIGGMKI

-769 NLRYPRELRD
+769 NLRYPRDLRD
-779 NIEKLK
+779 NIEKLRE
-785 TLPVITK
+785 LPVITK
-792 TGHYLPLGNLADIV
+792 TGHYLPLRNLADIE
-806 ISEGAPMLKSE
+806 ITDGAPMLKSE

-835 EYIQAAKQALQ
+835 EYIEQAKSALNNE
-846 ADLKLPARYSYSFA
+846 LVVPPRYSYDFA

-873 QQVIPMALAVIFIL
+873 KKVIPMALGVIFIL

-892 GSGLQASIIMLSL
+892 GSTLQASMIMFSL

-911 STWLLYLLDYNISV
+911 STWLLFALDFNMSV

-952 IQYAKEKGQF
+952 IKHRKETGGYE
-962 STISDLKAALIDG
+962 SVTDLKEALIEG

-1000 AGSGNDVMQK
+1000 AGAGNDVMQK
-1010 IAAPMVGG
+1010 IAAPMIGG

-1038 RRTLICSDSA
+1038 GRKLNSTH
-1048 PDEPRLGDSSRN
+1048 

>member
-1 MLAKIIQASIQQ
+1 MLKKIIEASINQ
-13 RVMVLIVA
+13 RLMVLIIA
-21 LMITVWGIQALR
+21 LMITVWGVQELR
-33 QTPLDALPDLS
+33 NTPLDALPDLS
-44 DVQVIIKTPYT
+44 DVQVIIKTPYA
-55 GQAPK
+55 GQAPQ

-75 AVPGAK
+75 SVPGAK

-118 SSRLPQGVL
+118 SSRLPQGL
-127 PTLGPDASGVGWI
+127 QPSLGPDASGVGWI
-140 FEYALVD
+140 YEYALVD
-147 HSGSLDLS
+147 RSGSLDLS

-179 TVGGMEQTYQIV
+179 TVGGMEQTYQVV
-191 IEPDKMAQY
+191 IEPDKLVTY
-200 KLDIAAVLK
+200 KLDIAAVK
-209 AVNDTNSEAGGS
+209 SAITKSNTEAGGS

-228 EYMVRAKGYRQTLN
+228 EYMVRAKGYRQTLE
-242 DFKSIPLGLT
+242 DFREIPLGVT

-258 LTLKDIATIRKGP
+258 LLLKDVATVRKGP

-278 ELDGQGEV
+278 ELDGEGEV

-300 ATIDAVKAKLAELK
+300 ATIDAVKAKLEQLK
-314 SGLPE
+314 AGLPK
-319 GVEIVPTYDRSQLIN
+319 GVEIIPTYDRSELIN
-334 NSVDNL
+334 ESVENL
-340 FNKVIEEMLVVGLV
+340 FHKVIEEMLVVGFV

-414 NLHKHLEHFKDDE
+414 NMHKHLEHFKDEYQRD
-427 GRQPSPTEHWQ
+427 PDNKEHWH

-461 FVPVFSLEAQEGRL
+461 FVPVFALEAQEGRL

-507 GKIPAESA
+507 GKIPKETS
-515 NPFSRALIALYRP
+515 NPLSRVLIALYKP
-528 ALKWVL
+528 SLNLVL
-534 KFPKF
+534 RFPKI
-539 TLVIALATLVSA
+539 TLILAVMALGSA
-551 WYPANRMGSE
+551 WYPVTNMGSE
-561 FMPDLNEGD
+561 FMPELEEGD

-594 RLIKTVPEVAR
+594 RLIKTVPEVKR

-623 MLETTIMLKPQE
+623 MLETTIMLKPRE
-635 EWGPD
+635 EWREGVELQD
-640 IQLEDIID
+640 VID
-648 KLQKTVKIPGLTN
+648 QLQKTVKVPGLTN

-672 MLSTGIKTP
+672 MLSTGIKTH

-687 GQDVKQLQDIG
+687 GADVNELQKVGADI
-698 TRIESILNQLPHTQ
+698 EAILSQLPNTK

-726 ISPKLDVASRYG
+726 ITPKLDVASRYG
-738 MTLKD
+738 MTLSD
-743 IQDVVRFAIGGMEI
+743 IQDVVRYAIGGMDI

-769 NLRYPRELRD
+769 NLRYPRALRD
-779 NIEKLK
+779 NIEKLRE
-785 TLPVITK
+785 LPVITK
-792 TGHYLPLGNLADIV
+792 SGHYLPLRNLADIE
-806 ISEGAPMLKSE
+806 ITDGAPMLKSE

-825 FVDIEGTSIG
+825 FVDIQGTSIG
-835 EYIQAAKQALQ
+835 EYIDEAKAALGQQLNV
-846 ADLKLPARYSYSFA
+846 PPRYSYSFA

-873 QQVIPMALAVIFIL
+873 KKVIPMALGVIFIL

-892 GSGLQASIIMLSL
+892 GSTMQASIIMLSL
-905 PFALVG
+905 
-911 STWLLYLLDYNISV
+911 
-925 AVAVGM
+925 
-931 IALAGVAAEFGV
+931 
-943 VMLVYLNNA
+943 
-952 IQYAKEKGQF
+952 
-962 STISDLKAALIDG
+962 
-975 AVMRIRPKAMTVATI
+975 
-990 FFGLLPIMWG
+990 
-1000 AGSGNDVMQK
+1000 
-1010 IAAPMVGG
+1010 
-1018 MITAPLL
+1018 
-1025 SLFVLPALYLIIY
+1025 
-1038 RRTLICSDSA
+1038 
-1048 PDEPRLGDSSRN
+1048 

>member
-1 MLAKIIQASIQQ
+1 MLKTIIDAAIRQ
-13 RVMVLIVA
+13 RIMVLIITLIVTVLGVHA
-21 LMITVWGIQALR
+21 LQK
-33 QTPLDALPDLS
+33 TPLDALPDLS
-44 DVQVIIKTPYT
+44 DVQVIIKTAYP

-65 VTYPLSTAML
+65 ITYPLSTAML

-81 TVRGYSFFGDSYVYV
+81 TVRGYSMFGDSYVYV

-110 VLEYLSQV
+110 VLEYLSQIG
-118 SSRLPQGVL
+118 SRLPDGVQ
-127 PTLGPDASGVGWI
+127 PSLGPDASGVGWI

-147 HSGSLDLS
+147 KSGTLDLS

-191 IEPDKMAQY
+191 LDPDKLAIY
-200 KLDIAAVLK
+200 KLDIASIKSAISK
-209 AVNDTNSEAGGS
+209 ANSEVGGS
-221 VIEMAEA
+221 VVEMAEA
-228 EYMVRAKGYRQTLN
+228 EYMVRAQGYRQTLE
-242 DFKSIPLGLT
+242 DFAEIPLGIT
-252 SPSGTP
+252 SPAGTP
-258 LTLKDIATIRKGP
+258 LLLRDVATIRKGP
-271 ASRRGIA
+271 AARRGIA
-278 ELDGQGEV
+278 ELDGEGET

-300 ATIDAVKAKLAELK
+300 ATIEAVKAKLAQLT
-314 SGLPE
+314 SGLPK
-319 GVEIVPTYDRSQLIN
+319 GVEIIPTYDRANLIQ

-340 FNKVIEEMLVVGLV
+340 VHKVIEEMVVVSLV
-354 CLLFLLHARSTLVAV
+354 CLLFLLHARSTLVAIV
-369 ITLPLSILIAFIV
+369 TLPLSILMAFIV
-382 MNKMG
+382 MRQMG

-414 NLHKHLEHFKDDE
+414 NMHKHLEQFRHQH
-427 GRQPSPTEHWQ
+427 GRAPKGAEHWQ
-438 IVAKAS
+438 MVAEAS
-444 IEVGPALFFSL
+444 KEVGPALFFSL

-461 FVPVFSLEAQEGRL
+461 FLPVFALEDQEGRL
-475 FSPLAYTK
+475 FTPLAYTK

-494 ITLVPI
+494 ITVVPI
-500 LMGYFIR
+500 LMGLFIR
-507 GKIPAESA
+507 GNIPAESA
-515 NPFSRALIALYRP
+515 NPISRVLIAGYKPL
-528 ALKWVL
+528 LQLVL
-534 KFPKF
+534 RFPK
-539 TLVIALATLVSA
+539 TTIMAALLALASA
-551 WYPANRMGSE
+551 WYPASHLGSE
-561 FMPDLNEGD
+561 FMPELEEGD
-570 LLYMPTALP
+570 LLYMPTTLP
-579 GISASKAAEVLQQTD
+579 GISAGKAAELLQQTD
-594 RLIKTVPEVAR
+594 RLIKTVPEVKR

-623 MLETTIMLKPQE
+623 MLETTIMLKPKD
-635 EWGPD
+635 EWRTGITLD
-640 IQLEDIID
+640 DIINQ
-648 KLQKTVKIPGLTN
+648 LQQTVKVPGLTN

-687 GQDVKQLQDIG
+687 GDNVEELQRIG
-698 TRIESILNQLPHTQ
+698 AQIEALLSQQPHTR

-726 ISPKLDVASRYG
+726 ITPNLQVASRYG
-738 MTLKD
+738 MTLSD
-743 IQDVVRFAIGGMEI
+743 IQDVVRYAIGGAQI
-757 GESVQGAERYPI
+757 GQSVQGAERYPI

-779 NIEKLK
+779 NIDKLRN
-785 TLPVITK
+785 LPVITK
-792 TGHYLPLGNLADIV
+792 SGHYLPLRNLADIA
-806 ISEGAPMLKSE
+806 ITDGAPMLKSE

-825 FVDIEGTSIG
+825 FVDISGTSIG
-835 EYIQAAKQALQ
+835 EYIETVKPILASQIT
-846 ADLKLPARYSYSFA
+846 LPPRYSYSFA
-860 GQYEYMQRVDAKL
+860 GQYEYMQRVASKL
-873 QQVIPMALAVIFIL
+873 EQVIPMALAVIFIL
-887 LMMTF
+887 LMLTF
-892 GSGLQASIIMLSL
+892 SSALQASMIMLSL

-911 STWLLYLLDYNISV
+911 STWFLYALHYNMSV

-943 VMLVYLNNA
+943 VMLVYLDNA
-952 IQYAKEKGQF
+952 IKHRQQQGNYH
-962 STISDLKAALIDG
+962 SVNDLKAALLEG
-975 AVMRIRPKAMTVATI
+975 AVMRVRPKAMTVATI

-1000 AGSGNDVMQK
+1000 AGAGNDVMQK

-1025 SLFVLPALYLIIY
+1025 SLFVLPALYLLLY
-1038 RRTLICSDSA
+1038 RRQLAHD
-1048 PDEPRLGDSSRN
+1048 

>member
-1 MLAKIIQASIQQ
+1 MLKKIIEASIKQ
-13 RVMVLIVA
+13 RFLVLIVTI
-21 LMITVWGIQALR
+21 MITVWGLQVLKN
-33 QTPLDALPDLS
+33 TPLDALPDLS
-44 DVQVIIKTPYT
+44 DVQVIIKTPFP
-55 GQAPK
+55 GQAPQ

-65 VTYPLSTAML
+65 ITYPLSTAML
-75 AVPGAK
+75 AVPGAE

-110 VLEYLSQV
+110 VLEYLNQV
-118 SSRLPQGVL
+118 SSRLPQGVQ
-127 PTLGPDASGVGWI
+127 PSLGPDASGVGWI

-147 HSGSLDLS
+147 RSGSLDLS

-172 AGVSEVA
+172 PGVSEVA

-191 IEPDKMAQY
+191 LEPEKMAIY
-200 KLDIAAVLK
+200 KLDIAAVK
-209 AVNDTNSEAGGS
+209 NAINRSNSEAGGS

-228 EYMVRAKGYRQTLN
+228 EYMVRAKGYRQTLD
-242 DFKSIPLGLT
+242 DFREIPLGIT

-258 LTLKDIATIRKGP
+258 LLLKDIATIRKGP
-271 ASRRGIA
+271 SSRRGIA
-278 ELDGQGEV
+278 ELDGEGEV

-300 ATIDAVKAKLAELK
+300 KTIEAVKEKIEQLK

-319 GVEIVPTYDRSQLIN
+319 GVEVIITYDRSKLIE

-340 FNKVIEEMLVVGLV
+340 FSKVVEEMIVVGIV
-354 CLLFLLHARSTLVAV
+354 CLLFLMHARSTLVAV
-369 ITLPLSILIAFIV
+369 ITLPLAILIAFIV

-414 NLHKHLEHFKDDE
+414 NMHKHLEHFEDE
-427 GRQPSPTEHWQ
+427 HKRLPNNKEHWK
-438 IVAKAS
+438 IVTEAS
-444 IEVGPALFFSL
+444 VEVGPALFFSL

-461 FVPVFSLEAQEGRL
+461 FVPVFALEAQEGRL

-483 TFAMAAAAILS
+483 TFAMAAAAVLS
-494 ITLVPI
+494 ITLVPV
-500 LMGYFIR
+500 LMGLFIR
-507 GKIPAESA
+507 GKIPKETS
-515 NPFSRALIALYRP
+515 NPISRFLIAIYKPSLTV
-528 ALKWVL
+528 VL
-534 KFPKF
+534 KFPKM
-539 TLVIALATLVSA
+539 TLVFAFMTLLSA
-551 WYPANRMGSE
+551 YYPLSQLGSE
-561 FMPDLNEGD
+561 FMPELEEGD

-579 GISASKAAEVLQQTD
+579 GISASKAAEILQQTD
-594 RLIKTVPEVAR
+594 RLIKTVPEVMR

-612 AETAT
+612 ADTAT

-623 MLETTIMLKPQE
+623 MLETTIMLKPKD
-635 EWGPD
+635 EWREGVELQD
-640 IQLEDIID
+640 VIDQL
-648 KLQKTVKIPGLTN
+648 QATVKVPGLTN

-672 MLSTGIKTP
+672 MLSTGVKTP
-681 VGIKIT
+681 VGLKIT
-687 GQDVKQLQDIG
+687 GADVVELQKIG
-698 TRIESILNQLPHTQ
+698 TQIEAILSKLPNTK

-726 ISPKLDVASRYG
+726 ITPKLDVAARYG
-738 MTLKD
+738 MSLSD
-743 IQDVVRFAIGGMEI
+743 IQDVVRHAIGGMKI
-757 GESVQGAERYPI
+757 GESIQGAERYPI

-779 NIEKLK
+779 NIEKLRE
-785 TLPVITK
+785 LPVVTK
-792 TGHYLPLGNLADIV
+792 SGHYLPLRNLADIE
-806 ISEGAPMLKSE
+806 ITDGAPMLKSE

-835 EYIQAAKQALQ
+835 EYIEEAKAALNAELVV
-846 ADLKLPARYSYSFA
+846 PPRYSYTFA

-873 QQVIPMALAVIFIL
+873 KQVIPMALGVIFIL

-892 GSGLQASIIMLSL
+892 GSTLQASMIMFSL

-911 STWLLYLLDYNISV
+911 SAWLLFALDFNMSV

-952 IQYAKEKGQF
+952 IKYRQDKG
-962 STISDLKAALIDG
+962 TYTAVSDLKEALIEG

-1000 AGSGNDVMQK
+1000 SGAGNDVMQK

-1018 MITAPLL
+1018 MVTAPLL
-1025 SLFVLPALYLIIY
+1025 SLFVLPALYLLIY
-1038 RRTLICSDSA
+1038 GRKLTQEDKTIES
-1048 PDEPRLGDSSRN
+1048 

>member
-1 MLAKIIQASIQQ
+1 MLKKIIEASIRQ
-13 RVMVLIVA
+13 RLMVLIVTI
-21 LMITVWGIQALR
+21 MITVWGVQELKN
-33 QTPLDALPDLS
+33 TPLDALPDLS
-44 DVQVIIKTPYT
+44 DVQVIIKTPFP

-60 LVEEQ
+60 LVEDQ
-65 VTYPLSTAML
+65 ITYPLSTAML

-110 VLEYLSQV
+110 VLEYLNQV
-118 SSRLPQGVL
+118 GSSLPQGVQ
-127 PTLGPDASGVGWI
+127 PSLGPDASGVGWI
-140 FEYALVD
+140 YEYALVD
-147 HSGSLDLS
+147 RTGNLDLS

-172 AGVSEVA
+172 PGVSEVA
-179 TVGGMEQTYQIV
+179 TVGGMELSYQIV
-191 IEPDKMAQY
+191 IEPDKLAIY
-200 KLDIAAVLK
+200 KLDIAAIK
-209 AVNDTNSEAGGS
+209 DAISKSNSEAGGS

-228 EYMVRAKGYRQTLN
+228 EYMVRAKGYRQTLD
-242 DFKSIPLGLT
+242 DFREIPLGIT

-258 LTLKDIATIRKGP
+258 LLLKDVATVRKGP
-271 ASRRGIA
+271 SSRRGIA
-278 ELDGQGEV
+278 ELDGEGEV

-300 ATIDAVKAKLAELK
+300 ATIEAVKEKLEQLK
-314 SGLPE
+314 AGLPE
-319 GVEIVPTYDRSQLIN
+319 GVEIIPTYDRSQLIES
-334 NSVDNL
+334 SVENL
-340 FNKVIEEMLVVGLV
+340 FHKVLEEMFVVGLV
-354 CLLFLLHARSTLVAV
+354 CLLFLMHARSTLVAV
-369 ITLPLSILIAFIV
+369 ITLPLAILIAFIV

-414 NLHKHLEHFKDDE
+414 NMHKHLEHFEQDHNRRPNTK
-427 GRQPSPTEHWQ
+427 EHWKL
-438 IVAKAS
+438 VSEAS
-444 IEVGPALFFSL
+444 VEVGPALFSSL

-461 FVPVFSLEAQEGRL
+461 FMPVFALEAQEGRL
-475 FSPLAYTK
+475 FGPLAYTK
-483 TFAMAAAAILS
+483 TFTMAAAALLS
-494 ITLVPI
+494 ITLVPV
-500 LMGYFIR
+500 LMGFFIR
-507 GKIPAESA
+507 GKIPKETS
-515 NPFSRALIALYRP
+515 NPISRFLIALYKP
-528 ALKWVL
+528 SLTLVL
-534 KFPKF
+534 KFPKM
-539 TLVIALATLVSA
+539 TLVVALITLMSA
-551 WYPANRMGSE
+551 WYPMSQLGSE
-561 FMPDLNEGD
+561 FMPELDEGD

-579 GISASKAAEVLQQTD
+579 GISASKAAEILQQTD
-594 RLIKTVPEVAR
+594 RLIKTVPEVKR

-623 MLETTIMLKPQE
+623 MLETTIMLKPRE
-635 EWGPD
+635 EWREGYTLQD
-640 IQLEDIID
+640 VIDQL
-648 KLQKTVKIPGLTN
+648 QQTVKIPGLTN

-687 GQDVKQLQDIG
+687 GADVNELQKIG
-698 TRIESILNQLPHTQ
+698 TDIEAILSKLPNTK

-726 ISPKLDVASRYG
+726 ITPKLDVASRYG
-738 MTLKD
+738 MTLTD
-743 IQDVVRFAIGGMEI
+743 IQDVVRYAIGGMDI

-779 NIEKLK
+779 NIEKLRE
-785 TLPVITK
+785 LPVITK
-792 TGHYLPLGNLADIV
+792 TGHYLPLRNLADIE
-806 ISEGAPMLKSE
+806 ITDGPPMLKSE

-835 EYIQAAKQALQ
+835 EYIDQAKSALENE
-846 ADLKLPARYSYSFA
+846 LVVPPRYSYDFA
-860 GQYEYMQRVDAKL
+860 GQYEYMQRVDEKL
-873 QQVIPMALAVIFIL
+873 KKVIPMALGVIFIM

-892 GSGLQASIIMLSL
+892 GSTIQASMIMFSL

-911 STWLLYLLDYNISV
+911 STWLLYALDYNMSV

-952 IQYAKEKGQF
+952 IKHRKEKGKYEDV
-962 STISDLKAALIDG
+962 SDLKEALIEG

-1000 AGSGNDVMQK
+1000 TGAGNDVMQK

-1018 MITAPLL
+1018 MVTAPLL
-1025 SLFVLPALYLIIY
+1025 SLFVLPALYLLVY
-1038 RRTLICSDSA
+1038 
-1048 PDEPRLGDSSRN
+1048 SRKLNK

>member
-1 MLAKIIQASIQQ
+1 MLKKIIEASIKQ
-13 RVMVLIVA
+13 RLMVLIITI
-21 LMITVWGIQALR
+21 MITAWGVQELR
-33 QTPLDALPDLS
+33 NTPLDALPDLS
-44 DVQVIIKTPYT
+44 DVQVIIKTPFP

-110 VLEYLSQV
+110 VLEYLNQV
-118 SSRLPQGVL
+118 SSRLPQGVQ
-127 PTLGPDASGVGWI
+127 PSLGPDASGVGWI

-147 HSGSLDLS
+147 RSGNLDLS

-191 IEPDKMAQY
+191 IEPDKLAIYQ
-200 KLDIAAVLK
+200 LDIASIKSAIAK
-209 AVNDTNSEAGGS
+209 SNTEAGGS

-228 EYMVRAKGYRQTLN
+228 EYMVRAKGYRQTLD
-242 DFKSIPLGLT
+242 DFREIPLGIT

-258 LTLKDIATIRKGP
+258 LLLKDVATIRKGP

-278 ELDGQGEV
+278 ELDGEGEV

-300 ATIDAVKAKLAELK
+300 ATIEAVKSKLEQLK

-319 GVEIVPTYDRSQLIN
+319 GVEIIPTYDRSQLIES
-334 NSVDNL
+334 SVENL
-340 FNKVIEEMLVVGLV
+340 LHKVVEEMFVVGLV

-414 NLHKHLEHFKDDE
+414 NMHKHLEQFKDE
-427 GRQPSPTEHWQ
+427 YQRPPNNREHWK
-438 IVAKAS
+438 IVTEAS

-461 FVPVFSLEAQEGRL
+461 FVPVFALEAQEGRL

-483 TFAMAAAAILS
+483 TFAMAAAALLS

-500 LMGYFIR
+500 LMGFFIR
-507 GKIPAESA
+507 GRIPKETS
-515 NPFSRALIALYRP
+515 NPISKVLIAIYKPSLT
-528 ALKWVL
+528 LVL
-534 KFPKF
+534 RFPKI
-539 TLVIALATLVSA
+539 TLLVAVITLVSA
-551 WYPANRMGSE
+551 WYPLNNLGSE
-561 FMPDLNEGD
+561 FMPELEEGD

-579 GISASKAAEVLQQTD
+579 GISASKAAEILQQTD
-594 RLIKTVPEVAR
+594 RLIKTVPEVKR

-623 MLETTIMLKPQE
+623 MLETTIMLNPRD
-635 EWGPD
+635 EWREGVTL
-640 IQLEDIID
+640 QDIID
-648 KLQKTVKIPGLTN
+648 QLQQTVKVPGLTN

-687 GQDVKQLQDIG
+687 GADVDELQKIG
-698 TRIESILNQLPHTQ
+698 TNIEGILSKLPNTK
-712 SAYAERVGGGRYID
+712 SAYAERVGGGRYVD
-726 ISPKLDVASRYG
+726 ITPKLDVASRYD
-738 MTLKD
+738 MTLTD
-743 IQDVVRFAIGGMEI
+743 IQDVVRYAIGGMEI

-779 NIEKLK
+779 NIEKLRE
-785 TLPVITK
+785 LPVITK
-792 TGHYLPLGNLADIV
+792 TGHYLPLRNLADIE
-806 ISEGAPMLKSE
+806 ITDGAPMLKSE

-835 EYIQAAKQALQ
+835 EYIDEAKQAL
-846 ADLKLPARYSYSFA
+846 DSELTVPPRYSYGFA

-873 QQVIPMALAVIFIL
+873 KKVIPMALGVIFIL

-892 GSGLQASIIMLSL
+892 GSTLQAGIIMLSL

-911 STWLLYLLDYNISV
+911 STWLLYALEYNMSV

-952 IQYAKEKGQF
+952 IKHRKETGGYE
-962 STISDLKAALIDG
+962 SVIDLKEALIEG

-1010 IAAPMVGG
+1010 IAAPMIGG

-1025 SLFVLPALYLIIY
+1025 SLFVLPALYLLIY
-1038 RRTLICSDSA
+1038 GRKLNSTQ
-1048 PDEPRLGDSSRN
+1048 

>member
-1 MLAKIIQASIQQ
+1 MLKKIIEASIKQ
-13 RVMVLIVA
+13 RLMVLIITI
-21 LMITVWGIQALR
+21 MITVWGVQELR
-33 QTPLDALPDLS
+33 NTPLDALPDLS
-44 DVQVIIKTPYT
+44 DVQVIIKTPFP

-110 VLEYLSQV
+110 VLEYLNQV
-118 SSRLPQGVL
+118 SSRLPQGIQ
-127 PTLGPDASGVGWI
+127 PSLGPDASGVGWI

-147 HSGSLDLS
+147 RSGNLDLS

-191 IEPDKMAQY
+191 IEPDKLAIYQ
-200 KLDIAAVLK
+200 LDIASIKNAIAK
-209 AVNDTNSEAGGS
+209 SNTEAGGS

-228 EYMVRAKGYRQTLN
+228 EYMVRAKGYRQTLD
-242 DFKSIPLGLT
+242 DFREIPLGIT

-258 LTLKDIATIRKGP
+258 LLLKDVATIRKGP

-278 ELDGQGEV
+278 ELDGEGEV

-300 ATIDAVKAKLAELK
+300 ATIEAVKNKLEQLK

-319 GVEIVPTYDRSQLIN
+319 GVEIIPTYDRSQLIES
-334 NSVDNL
+334 SVENL
-340 FNKVIEEMLVVGLV
+340 LHKVVEEMFVVGLV

-369 ITLPLSILIAFIV
+369 ITLPLAILIAFIV

-414 NLHKHLEHFKDDE
+414 NMHKHLEQFKE
-427 GRQPSPTEHWQ
+427 EYQRPPNNKEHWK
-438 IVAKAS
+438 IVTEAS

-461 FVPVFSLEAQEGRL
+461 FVPVFALEAQEGRL

-483 TFAMAAAAILS
+483 TFAMAAAALLS

-500 LMGYFIR
+500 LMGFFIR
-507 GKIPAESA
+507 GKIPKETS
-515 NPFSRALIALYRP
+515 NPISRVLIAIYKP
-528 ALKWVL
+528 ALTLVL
-534 KFPKF
+534 RFPKI
-539 TLVIALATLVSA
+539 TLVIAVITLLSA
-551 WYPANRMGSE
+551 WYPLNNLGSE
-561 FMPDLNEGD
+561 FMPELEEGD

-579 GISASKAAEVLQQTD
+579 GISASKAAEILQQTD
-594 RLIKTVPEVAR
+594 RLIKTVPEVKR

-623 MLETTIMLKPQE
+623 MLETTIMLNPRD
-635 EWGPD
+635 EWREGVEL
-640 IQLEDIID
+640 QDIID
-648 KLQKTVKIPGLTN
+648 QLQQTVKVPGLTN

-687 GQDVKQLQDIG
+687 GANVDELQKIG
-698 TRIESILNQLPHTQ
+698 TNIEAILSKLPNTK

-726 ISPKLDVASRYG
+726 ITPKLDVASRYD
-738 MTLKD
+738 MSLTD
-743 IQDVVRFAIGGMEI
+743 IQDVVRYAIGGMEI

-779 NIEKLK
+779 NIEKLRE
-785 TLPVITK
+785 LPVITK
-792 TGHYLPLGNLADIV
+792 TGHYLPLRNLADIE
-806 ISEGAPMLKSE
+806 ITDGAPMLKSE

-835 EYIQAAKQALQ
+835 EYIDEAKLAL
-846 ADLKLPARYSYSFA
+846 DNELTIPPRYSYGFA

-873 QQVIPMALAVIFIL
+873 KKVIPMALGVIFIL

-892 GSGLQASIIMLSL
+892 GSTLQAGMIMLSL

-911 STWLLYLLDYNISV
+911 STWLLYALEYNMSV

-952 IQYAKEKGQF
+952 IKHRRETGGYE
-962 STISDLKAALIDG
+962 SVIDLKEALIEG

-1010 IAAPMVGG
+1010 IAAPMIGG
-1018 MITAPLL
+1018 MVTAPLL

-1038 RRTLICSDSA
+1038 GRKLNST
-1048 PDEPRLGDSSRN
+1048 P

>member
-1 MLAKIIQASIQQ
+1 MLKKIIEASIKQ
-13 RVMVLIVA
+13 RFMVLIITI
-21 LMITVWGIQALR
+21 MITVWGVQELR
-33 QTPLDALPDLS
+33 NTPLDALPDLS
-44 DVQVIIKTPYT
+44 DVQVIIKTPFP

-110 VLEYLSQV
+110 VLEYLNQV
-118 SSRLPQGVL
+118 SSRLPQGVQ
-127 PTLGPDASGVGWI
+127 PSLGPDASGVGWI

-147 HSGSLDLS
+147 RSGNLDLS

-191 IEPDKMAQY
+191 IEPDKLAIY
-200 KLDIAAVLK
+200 KLDIASIKDAISK
-209 AVNDTNSEAGGS
+209 SNTEAGGS

-228 EYMVRAKGYRQTLN
+228 EYMVRAKGYRQTLD
-242 DFKSIPLGLT
+242 DFREIPLGIT
-252 SPSGTP
+252 SPSGTG
-258 LTLKDIATIRKGP
+258 LLLKDVATVRKGP

-278 ELDGQGEV
+278 ELDGEGEV

-300 ATIDAVKAKLAELK
+300 ATIEAVKNKLEQLK

-319 GVEIVPTYDRSQLIN
+319 GVEIIPTYDRSQLIES
-334 NSVDNL
+334 SVENL
-340 FNKVIEEMLVVGLV
+340 FHKVIEEMFVVGIV

-369 ITLPLSILIAFIV
+369 ITLPLAILIAFIV

-414 NLHKHLEHFKDDE
+414 NMHKHLEHFEDKHQ
-427 GRQPSPTEHWQ
+427 RRPNNSEHWK
-438 IVAKAS
+438 IVSEAS
-444 IEVGPALFFSL
+444 TEVGPPLFFSL
-455 LIITLS
+455 IIITLS
-461 FVPVFSLEAQEGRL
+461 FVPVFALEAQEGRL

-483 TFAMAAAAILS
+483 TFAMAAAALLS

-500 LMGYFIR
+500 LMGFFIR
-507 GKIPAESA
+507 GKIPKETS
-515 NPFSRALIALYRP
+515 NPISRVLIAMYKPSLT
-528 ALKWVL
+528 LVL
-534 KFPKF
+534 KFPKM
-539 TLVIALATLVSA
+539 TLVVALMALMSA
-551 WYPANRMGSE
+551 WYPLSNIGSE
-561 FMPDLNEGD
+561 FMPELEEGD

-579 GISASKAAEVLQQTD
+579 GISASKAAEILQQTD
-594 RLIKTVPEVAR
+594 RLIKTVPEVKR

-623 MLETTIMLKPQE
+623 MLETTIMLKPRD
-635 EWGPD
+635 EWREGFE
-640 IQLEDIID
+640 LKDIIEQ
-648 KLQKTVKIPGLTN
+648 LQQTVKVPGLTN

-687 GQDVKQLQDIG
+687 GADVDELQKIG
-698 TRIESILNQLPHTQ
+698 TSIEAILSKLPNTK

-726 ISPKLDVASRYG
+726 ITPKLDVASRYD
-738 MTLKD
+738 MTLTD
-743 IQDVVRFAIGGMEI
+743 IQDVVRYAIGGMDI

-779 NIEKLK
+779 NIEKLRE
-785 TLPVITK
+785 LPVITK
-792 TGHYLPLGNLADIV
+792 TGHYLPLRNLADIE
-806 ISEGAPMLKSE
+806 ITDGPPMLKSE

-835 EYIQAAKQALQ
+835 EYIEQAQAAL
-846 ADLKLPARYSYSFA
+846 DSELVVPPRYSYVFA

-873 QQVIPMALAVIFIL
+873 QKVIPMALGVIFIL
-887 LMMTF
+887 LMLTF
-892 GSGLQASIIMLSL
+892 GSTLQASIIMISL

-911 STWLLYLLDYNISV
+911 STWLLYFLDFNMSV

-952 IQYAKEKGQF
+952 IKHRKDTASYE
-962 STISDLKAALIDG
+962 SVNDLKEALIEG

-1000 AGSGNDVMQK
+1000 TGAGNDVMQK

-1025 SLFVLPALYLIIY
+1025 SLFVLPALYLLIY
-1038 RRTLICSDSA
+1038 
-1048 PDEPRLGDSSRN
+1048 SRKLNKVNTNSIK